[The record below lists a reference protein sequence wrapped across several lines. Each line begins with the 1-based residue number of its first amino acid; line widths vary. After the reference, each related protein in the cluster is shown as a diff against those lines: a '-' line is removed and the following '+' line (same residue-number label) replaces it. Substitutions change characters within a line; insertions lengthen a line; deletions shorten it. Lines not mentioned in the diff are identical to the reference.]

1 MPKRSKSR
9 RKYRDSE
16 AYTDEDVEMQ
26 QQSESESSE
35 EEITVIHENRKQR
48 AKRIAKQTVRRVKEE
63 PNCRSLLFR
72 YCLFLVV
79 LSMGVG
85 MVINL
90 YGTYGEYVTDAIF
103 PPRTSSAAIVCSD
116 KEQTM
121 VNDYMVKYH
130 HFEPVYVENTTS
142 TTELGGWA
150 YLNATQPKENLLMAW
165 ESHYTPPTAKTGTA
179 SADKPEESTPQAP
192 LSETVNIDMVDIR
205 WDTKNVLRVW
215 IPKQDACVNFIV
227 WSI

>member
-1 MPKRSKSR
+1 MPRKSKSR
-9 RKYRDSE
+9 RKYRDNE

-26 QQSESESSE
+26 QQSASESSE
-35 EEITVIHENRKQR
+35 EDITIIHENRKQR
-48 AKRIAKQTVRRVKEE
+48 ARRVAKQTVKRVREE
-63 PNCRSLLFR
+63 PKCRSLLFR

-116 KEQTM
+116 KKHTM
-121 VNDYMVKYH
+121 VNDYMAQYHKY
-130 HFEPVYVENTTS
+130 EPVVSNTTS
-142 TTELGGWA
+142 PQEGGWA
-150 YLNATQPKENLLMAW
+150 YINATQPKENLLMAW
-165 ESHYTPPTAKTGTA
+165 ESHYSPPGSKNKEEEEDQQVESGDDLLLTFQPA
-179 SADKPEESTPQAP
+179 S
-192 LSETVNIDMVDIR
+192 VDMVDIV
-205 WDTKNVLRVW
+205 WDAENLLRVW
-215 IPKQDACVNFIV
+215 IPRKDCCVSFIV

>member
-1 MPKRSKSR
+1 MPRKSKSR

-26 QQSESESSE
+26 QQSQSESSE
-35 EEITVIHENRKQR
+35 EEITIIHENRKQR
-48 AKRIAKQTVRRVKEE
+48 AKRVARQTVKRVKEE
-63 PNCRSLLFR
+63 PKCRSLLFR

-85 MVINL
+85 MVVNL

-116 KEQTM
+116 KKQTM

-130 HFEPVYVENTTS
+130 RFEPVVSNETS
-142 TTELGGWA
+142 TQEGGWA
-150 YLNATQPKENLLMAW
+150 YMNATQPKENLLMAW
-165 ESHYTPPTAKTGTA
+165 ESHYVPDSTV
-179 SADKPEESTPQAP
+179 SDEEESDNLLLTFQPPAR
-192 LSETVNIDMVDIR
+192 VDMVDIV
-205 WDTKNVLRVW
+205 WDAKNVLRVW
-215 IPKQDACVNFIV
+215 IPKQDTCVSFIV